1 MMRADRTPSALPSVG
16 GIRWLRSALLILALA
31 FTIACSSNSSK
42 DDLTEP
48 MDLVDFEPTVKMD
61 KLWSRDVGK
70 GQGKQFNRLEAAID
84 GDMLFAVGADGD
96 LVALDRMNGDRL
108 WEVDLDA
115 EITGGVGAAE
125 GMLLVGTATGR
136 VIALYQEDGEE
147 IWQSQV
153 GGEVLA
159 PPATD
164 GDVVVVQTFNGKLV
178 GLNAIDGEKMWEY
191 GIQLPV
197 LTLRG
202 TAAPVIEAGAVFA
215 GFANGKLVS
224 LDADS
229 GVVRWEGRVALAQ
242 GESEIERV
250 VDIDGR
256 PLLLTNALYAVS
268 YQGRIAAFD
277 PGNGRPLWYQEAS
290 SHVGLAEGFGNIYY
304 SDEKGALVAV
314 DRDDGNIRWINEDL
328 GYRRLS
334 APVTFNNY
342 VAVADYEGYV
352 HLLDQIDGQF
362 VARVKVGSGGVRA
375 PLLASGDVVYAYGN
389 KGKLAAWQLRGS
401 GDD

>member
-1 MMRADRTPSALPSVG
+1 MMRADIAGSKQPFASCARG
-16 GIRWLRSALLILALA
+16 MRSTLVVLALA
-31 FTIACSSNSSK
+31 FSIACSSNSSK
-42 DDLTEP
+42 DDITKP
-48 MDLVDFEPTVKMD
+48 MDLVDFEPTVGMD
-61 KLWSRDVGK
+61 RLWSRDVGK
-70 GQGKQFNRLEAAID
+70 GQGKKFNRLEAAID
-84 GDMLFAVGADGD
+84 GDRIFAVGADGEI
-96 LVALDRMNGDRL
+96 VALDRMSGDKL
-108 WEVDLDA
+108 WAVDLDA
-115 EITGGVGAAE
+115 EVTGGVGAAE
-125 GMLLVGTATGR
+125 GMLLVGTSSGR
-136 VIALYQEDGEE
+136 VFALYQDDGEE
-147 IWQSQV
+147 MWQSQV

-178 GLNAIDGEKMWEY
+178 GLNAINGEKMWEY
-191 GIQLPV
+191 VSQLPV

-202 TAAPVIEAGAVFA
+202 TAAPVVEAGAVFA
-215 GFANGKLVS
+215 GFASGKLVS

-229 GVVRWEGRVALAQ
+229 GIVRWEGRVALAQ

-256 PLLLTNALYAVS
+256 PLLLSNALYAVS

-277 PGNGRPLWYQEAS
+277 PGNGRPLWFQEAS
-290 SHVGLAEGFGNIYY
+290 SHVGLAEGFGNVYY
-304 SDEKGALVAV
+304 ADEKGALVAV
-314 DRDDGNIRWINEDL
+314 DQGDGSLRWTNEDL
-328 GYRRLS
+328 GYRKLS
-334 APVTFNNY
+334 APVAFNNY

-352 HLLDQIDGQF
+352 HLLDQIDGKF

-401 GDD
+401 GDE